1 VSRKLDRYESQ
12 TTLGVPLAKVT
23 RSTKRTQVQLLVV
36 RNEEVVLRVA
46 AETLCAVPGHVLDG
60 HKSSVGK
67 QDEVEHAVSNDGAL
81 VLLNH
86 ARKNAEAGWRRGVVV
101 EYAVAAL
108 FPLLH
113 WSVDG
118 FLHFS
123 AVEVDGGAFREVSK
137 GAREAENVP
146 QQRTCSRDLV
156 DVPARVDQ
164 KCSIVNLVLFPSVS
178 TGYNFVR

>member
-1 VSRKLDRYESQ
+1 MSRKLDSDESQ
-12 TTLGVPLAKVT
+12 TALSVPLAKVT
-23 RSTKRTQVQLLVV
+23 RTAKGTQVQLLVV

-46 AETLCAVPGHVLDG
+46 AETLCAVPSHVLDG
-60 HKSSVGK
+60 HESSVGK
-67 QDEVEHAVSNDGAL
+67 QNEVEHAVTDDGAL
-81 VLLNH
+81 VLLDH
-86 ARKNAEAGWRRGVVV
+86 ARENAEAGWRRSVVV

-123 AVEVDGGAFREVSK
+123 AVEVDGGAFREVSE
-137 GAREAENVP
+137 GTREAEHIP

-156 DVPARVDQ
+156 DIPARVDQ
-164 KCSIVNLVLFPSVS
+164 
-178 TGYNFVR
+178 